1 MWRRKG
7 IASEHRFRLEKI
19 NSLPTVRQRAGA
31 IALRRSLLFNAGTR
45 ARDQRDAGEIA
56 MPPSARRGGVMSEP
70 ILEMRRVSKSFFT
83 IKALRDVDL
92 TVYAGEIHALM
103 GENGAGKS
111 TLMKILSGAYRPDPG
126 SEIRIDGQP
135 VQISGPLGG
144 RAAGIAIIYQ
154 ELSLAP
160 NLSVAENIY
169 LGREVSRGG
178 LLAREA
184 MQSGVGPILARL
196 GADFT
201 PQTLVANLSMGQ
213 RQLVEIARALHARS
227 RILIMDEPT
236 TALSAGES
244 ERLFALIRQ
253 LRAEGLAIIY
263 ISHRMDEVYAL
274 GDRVT
279 VLRDGTLV
287 GSLDKPEIRADTIVR
302 MMVGRDV
309 SSFYKKEHDPQA
321 RPGAPVLAAVDIAD
335 NRRVKGCS
343 LTVHAGEVVGLAG
356 LVGAGRTELAHLIIG
371 AAPMISGHVEI
382 EGRTVS
388 IRTPGEAL
396 DAGIAYLTE
405 DRKALGLFLDMS
417 CLDNINLAV
426 LGRDAKFGGILD
438 RDKARDRA
446 KGAFAALGIRA
457 ANVGVPAGGLSGGN
471 QQKVLLSR
479 LLAIG
484 PKILILDEPTRGVDV
499 GAKSEIY
506 AIIDN
511 LAKSGTAV
519 LVISS
524 DLPEIIGIC
533 DRVIVMRAGEIAG
546 QIRRD
551 ATSPLSQEEI
561 MALATGTEQLDA

>member
-1 MWRRKG
+1 
-7 IASEHRFRLEKI
+7 
-19 NSLPTVRQRAGA
+19 
-31 IALRRSLLFNAGTR
+31 
-45 ARDQRDAGEIA
+45 
-56 MPPSARRGGVMSEP
+56 MSEP
-70 ILEMRRVSKSFFT
+70 ILEMRRVSKSFFS

-371 AAPMISGHVEI
+371 AAPMLSGHVEI
-382 EGRTVS
+382 EGRAVS

-506 AIIDN
+506 SIIDN
-511 LAKSGTAV
+511 LAKAGTAV

-533 DRVIVMRAGEIAG
+533 DRVVVMRAGHIAG
-546 QIRRD
+546 QMRRD

>member
-1 MWRRKG
+1 
-7 IASEHRFRLEKI
+7 
-19 NSLPTVRQRAGA
+19 
-31 IALRRSLLFNAGTR
+31 
-45 ARDQRDAGEIA
+45 
-56 MPPSARRGGVMSEP
+56 MSEP
-70 ILEMRRVSKSFFT
+70 ILEMRRVSKSFFS

-135 VQISGPLGG
+135 VQISGPHGG

-184 MQSGVGPILARL
+184 MQAGVGPILARL

-287 GSLDKPEIRADTIVR
+287 GSLDKPDIRADAIVR

-309 SSFYKKEHDPQA
+309 SSFYKKEHDLKA

-382 EGRTVS
+382 EGRAVR

-446 KGAFAALGIRA
+446 KRAFAALGIRA

-506 AIIDN
+506 SIIDN
-511 LAKSGTAV
+511 LAKSGAAV

-533 DRVIVMRAGEIAG
+533 DRVVVMRAGQIAG

-551 ATSPLSQEEI
+551 AKSPLNQEEI

>member
-1 MWRRKG
+1 MSG
-7 IASEHRFRLEKI
+7 PILE
-19 NSLPTVRQRAGA
+19 
-31 IALRRSLLFNAGTR
+31 
-45 ARDQRDAGEIA
+45 
-56 MPPSARRGGVMSEP
+56 MPILEMP
-70 ILEMRRVSKSFFT
+70 ILEMRDVSKSFFG
-83 IKALRDVDL
+83 IKALRNVDL

-111 TLMKILSGAYRPDPG
+111 TLMKILSGAYKPDPG
-126 SEIRIDGQP
+126 GEIRIEGKP
-135 VQISGPLGG
+135 VRIEGPLGG
-144 RAAGIAIIYQ
+144 RAAGISIIYQ

-160 NLSVAENIY
+160 NLNVAENIY
-169 LGREVSRGG
+169 LGREVSRTGFLAHG
-178 LLAREA
+178 LMRTD
-184 MQSGVGPILARL
+184 VGPILERL

-201 PQTLVANLSMGQ
+201 PQTLAGDLSMGQ

-227 RILIMDEPT
+227 KILIMDEPT

-279 VLRDGTLV
+279 VLRDGRLV

-309 SSFYKKEHDPQA
+309 SSFYKKDHDPQA
-321 RPGAPVLAAVDIAD
+321 RRGPPVLAAVDIAD
-335 NRRVKGCS
+335 GRRVKGCS

-356 LVGAGRTELAHLIIG
+356 LIGAGRTELAHLIIG
-371 AAPMISGHVEI
+371 ASPMTSGHIEM
-382 EGRTVS
+382 EGRAVT

-405 DRKALGLFLDMS
+405 DRRALGLFLDMS

-426 LGRDAKFGGILD
+426 LGKDARLGYILD
-438 RDKARDRA
+438 RNKARDRA
-446 KGAFAALGIRA
+446 NRAFATLGIRA
-457 ANVGVPAGGLSGGN
+457 ANVGVTAGGLSGGN

-479 LLAIG
+479 LLAAT
-484 PKILILDEPTRGVDV
+484 PKVLILDEPTRGVDV

-506 AIIDN
+506 TIIDN
-511 LAKSGTAV
+511 SAKSGTAI

-533 DRVIVMRAGEIAG
+533 DRVLVMRAGKIAGEIA
-546 QIRRD
+546 QS
-551 ATSPLSQEEI
+551 ATSPLNQEDI
-561 MALATGTEQLDA
+561 MAFATGTEQLDAS

>member
-1 MWRRKG
+1 
-7 IASEHRFRLEKI
+7 
-19 NSLPTVRQRAGA
+19 
-31 IALRRSLLFNAGTR
+31 
-45 ARDQRDAGEIA
+45 
-56 MPPSARRGGVMSEP
+56 MSDP
-70 ILEMRRVSKSFFT
+70 ILEMRRVSKSFFS
-83 IKALRDVDL
+83 IKALRNVDL
-92 TVYAGEIHALM
+92 TVYPGEIHALM

-126 SEIRIDGQP
+126 GEIRIEGRAVRID
-135 VQISGPLGG
+135 GPLGG
-144 RAAGIAIIYQ
+144 RAAGISIIYQ

-169 LGREVSRGG
+169 LGREISHSGM
-178 LLAREA
+178 LARGA
-184 MQSGVGPILARL
+184 MRSGVGPILERL
-196 GADFT
+196 GADFA
-201 PQTLVANLSMGQ
+201 PSSLVAHLSMGQ

-227 RILIMDEPT
+227 KILIMDEPT

-287 GSLDKPEIRADTIVR
+287 GSLDKPQIRADTIVR
-302 MMVGRDV
+302 LMVGREV
-309 SSFYKKEHDPQA
+309 SSFYKKDHDPRA
-321 RPGAPVLAAVDIAD
+321 RLGPPVLAVVDIAD
-335 NRRVKGCS
+335 GQRVKGCS

-356 LVGAGRTELAHLIIG
+356 LIGAGRTELAHLIIG
-371 AAPMISGHVEI
+371 ASPKTSGHVEL
-382 EGRTVS
+382 EGRAVTV
-388 IRTPGEAL
+388 RTPGEAL

-426 LGRDAKFGGILD
+426 LGRDAKLGCILD

-446 KGAFAALGIRA
+446 NNAFAALGIRA
-457 ANVGVPAGGLSGGN
+457 PDVGVPVGGLSGGN

-479 LLAIG
+479 LLATT
-484 PKILILDEPTRGVDV
+484 PKVLILDEPTRGVDV

-506 AIIDN
+506 TIIDN
-511 LAKSGTAV
+511 LAKSGTAI

-533 DRVIVMRAGEIAG
+533 DRVIVMRAGRIAG
-546 QIRRD
+546 EMRRT
-551 ATSPLSQEEI
+551 ATSPFSQEDV
-561 MALATGTEQLDA
+561 MALATGTEQLDAS